1 MYVEEK
7 MIHNFFFFLTFFFFF
22 FSFEI
27 FLGGITFAVSLAI
40 STTYYLYGS
49 LTATFVLVTGRPLA
63 LLPTRLPSRRRLTSR
78 SEVSGLG
85 RRPMPQVQEELR
97 AFTFKYLVTGFL
109 LVHYC
114 S

>member
-7 MIHNFFFFLTFFFFF
+7 MIHNFFFFLTYFFFSF

-49 LTATFVLVTGRPLA
+49 LTATFVLVAGSTF
-63 LLPTRLPSRRRLTSR
+63 TSTSNR
-78 SEVSGLG
+78 TSFSEKTDFEV
-85 RRPMPQVQEELR
+85 
-97 AFTFKYLVTGFL
+97 
-109 LVHYC
+109 
-114 S
+114 